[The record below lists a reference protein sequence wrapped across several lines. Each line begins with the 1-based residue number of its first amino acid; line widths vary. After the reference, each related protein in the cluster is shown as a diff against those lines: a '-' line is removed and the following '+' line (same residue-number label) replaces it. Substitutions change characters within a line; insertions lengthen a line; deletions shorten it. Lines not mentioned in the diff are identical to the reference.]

1 MPKDVRDRRLEVGN
15 IRGLVAQFFAGD
27 VAKTALWFKA
37 KNPLLGNLSPRDMIR
52 NGRSEKL
59 RRFVT
64 SALEENAA
72 AEGIAGRYTAGEST
86 RGAAEASR

>member
-1 MPKDVRDRRLEVGN
+1 MCPESAVTMVRKTQN
-15 IRGLVAQFFAGD
+15 IS
-27 VAKTALWFKA
+27 
-37 KNPLLGNLSPRDMIR
+37 PLDMIR

-72 AEGIAGRYTAGEST
+72 SEGIAGRWPT